1 MNAKEYMEWK
11 NQLISTC
18 PNANNLSG
26 ISWQVLTDSNLPK
39 EAKSEFI
46 VIATRIKDCLAEGDL
61 AHCLVMMIKCRQ

>member
-1 MNAKEYMEWK
+1 MEWK

-26 ISWQVLTDSNLPK
+26 ISWQVLTDANLPK

-46 VIATRIKDCLAEGDL
+46 VIAKRIKDCLAEGKL
-61 AHCLVMMIKCRQ
+61 AH

>member
-1 MNAKEYMEWK
+1 MKAKEYMEWK

-26 ISWQVLTDSNLPK
+26 ISWQVLTGANLPK

-61 AHCLVMMIKCRQ
+61 AY